1 MVDKT
6 FRTYTDREHRAMAG
20 LSWGGCQ
27 TLIMSGSPGAAA
39 SRSLFLTSL
48 NGKQIIVRC
57 EHCKTSHLLLDNHL
71 FTILDHNAL
80 VVLTYLLTSE
90 VEALAILGN
99 LQILYLRNTGSCSS
113 YTLWEAPNRFDS
125 QHYNENDTP
134 SNLFEEEIRKSQINE
149 YSRFP
154 KCFCPKCSR
163 FPKCLVKT
171 EEKYTDLS
179 TSLRLSSVYIIYGIF
194 PLCSQSL
201 CERFW
206 HENALFLEKKV
217 RIFYKWLRMR

>member
-90 VEALAILGN
+90 VEALAILGTFRFST
-99 LQILYLRNTGSCSS
+99 LEIPVAVVVTLCEKHQIGLIANIITKMIHHQTYLK
-113 YTLWEAPNRFDS
+113 
-125 QHYNENDTP
+125 
-134 SNLFEEEIRKSQINE
+134 RKSG
-149 YSRFP
+149 
-154 KCFCPKCSR
+154 K
-163 FPKCLVKT
+163 VK
-171 EEKYTDLS
+171 
-179 TSLRLSSVYIIYGIF
+179 
-194 PLCSQSL
+194 
-201 CERFW
+201 
-206 HENALFLEKKV
+206 
-217 RIFYKWLRMR
+217 